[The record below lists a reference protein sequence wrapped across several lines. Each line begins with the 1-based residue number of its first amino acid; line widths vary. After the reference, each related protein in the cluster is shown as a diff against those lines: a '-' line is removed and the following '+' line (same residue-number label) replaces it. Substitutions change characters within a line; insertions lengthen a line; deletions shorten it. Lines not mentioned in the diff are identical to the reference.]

1 MAYLTNPRV
10 KLFLNHVKSQC
21 KKCNIKFTLSSGH
34 KVNAGDGERC
44 LGYFQPPDHTETTTH
59 FAQGHLRVAI
69 GNRPAFEWLLTV
81 VHEYVHFKQWMRDD
95 PIFLHKD
102 YAIMEAATEKELAQV
117 VQEFKLPI
125 PRRTVIRETKKYLK
139 KLHAETAKY

>member
-1 MAYLTNPRV
+1 MAYLTNLRV
-10 KLFLNHVKSQC
+10 KHFLKCVRSQC
-21 KKCNIKFTLSSGH
+21 KKCNIKFTLSRGH
-34 KVNAGDGERC
+34 KVNAGEGERC
-44 LGYFQPPDHTETTTH
+44 LGYFQPPDHSETTTH

-69 GNRPAFEWLLTV
+69 GNRPAYEWLLTV

-102 YAIMEAATEKELAQV
+102 YAVMEAATEKELAQV

-125 PRRTVIRETKKYLK
+125 PRRTVKRETTKYLK
-139 KLHAETAKY
+139 KLHAEADKY